1 MLRLRFAAALVAL
14 AVGGLASAA
23 DSPLSALSGSTDVL
37 VRIKAPKTTV
47 DKAASL
53 VEAVQPGFGA
63 MVRQNAVALG
73 ALISNPTLAGVDQ
86 SKDWYIAVST
96 KGQEEPSVV
105 FGVPVTDV
113 AAAQQAL
120 GDGMKSKAH
129 GTWLYYS
136 EDEAAL
142 PASATAST
150 AIENA
155 MKGEPAT
162 VFDKGDIAVY
172 VNLAHLVEAYGD
184 QITGGVEQ
192 IKQGLSQIP
201 PQPGVDAAAMQKM
214 YADLI
219 DYAVQGVRD
228 SVQCTIALN
237 VGAEGITFEDFASFK
252 AGSETSKLLGS
263 QAASAMDLAGK
274 MPADAVMI
282 FGASG
287 DTQRIINWGMEMT
300 KTVSAQTPEAKKAME
315 DFVKGVQALKFGSMV
330 GAMSLQQGDAGL
342 FKNVVVMEVSD
353 AQKYKDLARSMAK
366 AMGKVETQGLK
377 QETTIET
384 DAESYGSAKAD
395 VVTVK
400 QEFDETVDPTGAAR
414 QAQALMF
421 GPDGIQSRVVYQKDR
436 FITTVGGGKESMTN
450 ALKAVDSSTKSEA
463 VTKFR
468 KGLIDAPNVLF
479 LVDVPGLIVQGM
491 RVASAIPAV
500 PLNINPAM
508 LDSLKF
514 EKSFMGFAAAAEK
527 DAVRA
532 RTRIPVE
539 QLRSLFSLVM
549 TAQAMQ
555 QQQQN

>member
-1 MLRLRFAAALVAL
+1 MLRLRFAAALVAI
-14 AVGGLASAA
+14 AVGGIASAA
-23 DSPLSALSGSTDVL
+23 DSPLTALPGSTDVL
-37 VRIKAPKTTV
+37 VRIKAPKATV

-63 MVRQNAVALG
+63 MVRQNSVALG
-73 ALISNPTLAGVDQ
+73 ALISNPTLTGVDQ
-86 SKDWYIAVST
+86 SKDWYIAITT
-96 KGQEEPSVV
+96 KGKEEPSVV

-113 AAAQQAL
+113 AMAQGAL

-129 GTWLYYS
+129 GTWLFYS

-142 PASATAST
+142 PASATSSA
-150 AIENA
+150 AIETV

-172 VNLAHLVEAYGD
+172 VNLAHLVESYGNE
-184 QITGGVEQ
+184 ITGGVEQ

-201 PQPGVDAAAMQKM
+201 PQPGVDPAAMQKM
-214 YADLI
+214 YADMI
-219 DYAVQGVRD
+219 DYVVQGVRD

-237 VGAEGITFEDFASFK
+237 VGAEGIAFEDFASFK
-252 AGSETSKLLGS
+252 AGSDTSKLLGS
-263 QAASAMDLAGK
+263 QATSAMELAGK

-287 DTQRIINWGMEMT
+287 DTQRIINWGLAMT
-300 KTVSAQTPEAKKAME
+300 KTMTAQTPEATKAMD
-315 DFVKGVQALKFGSMV
+315 DFVNGVKALKFGSMV
-330 GAMSLQQGDAGL
+330 GAMSFQQSDAGL

-353 AQKYKDLARSMAK
+353 AQKYKELARAMAK
-366 AMGKVETQGLK
+366 SMGNVETQGLK
-377 QETTIET
+377 QETKIET

-414 QAQALMF
+414 QTQALMF
-421 GPDGIQSRVVYQKDR
+421 GPNGIQSRVVYQKDR
-436 FITTVGGGKESMTN
+436 FITSVGGGKESMMN
-450 ALKAVDSSTKSEA
+450 ALKAVDSTTKSEA

-468 KGLIDAPNVLF
+468 KGLIDSPNILF
-479 LVDVPGLIVQGM
+479 LVDVPGLLVQGM
-491 RVASAIPAV
+491 RVASTIPGV

-514 EKSFMGFAAAAEK
+514 DRSYMGFAAAAEK

-539 QLRSLFSLVM
+539 QLRSIFSLVM

-555 QQQQN
+555 QQPQN